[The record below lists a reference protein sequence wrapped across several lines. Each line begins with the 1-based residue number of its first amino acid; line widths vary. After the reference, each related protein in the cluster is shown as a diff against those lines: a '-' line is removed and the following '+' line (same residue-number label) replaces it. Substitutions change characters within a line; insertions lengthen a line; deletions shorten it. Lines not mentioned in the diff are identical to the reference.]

1 MTDLFMAY
9 LALVPTRTLIRRYGR
24 VPRAC
29 TEFPMS
35 VQASRSTA
43 VEIRE
48 TAVRYNGATKTHQ
61 RETPKGAW
69 LVVALLFLFML
80 INFADKAV
88 IGIAAVPIM
97 QELRLSPRQFGL
109 IGSSFYLLFAVS
121 AIVTG
126 FIVNRVQTRWAL
138 LTMGLVWALTQFP
151 MLGTVGFASLVACRV
166 ALGAGEGPAYPVA
179 LHSAYK
185 WFPNELR
192 TLPTAVIAQGA
203 GIGIMVALPLL
214 NWVIVNYSWHWA
226 FGVLG
231 FAGLAWA
238 AAWLVLGREG
248 SLTAAAAK
256 NAALAPP
263 RIAYGQLLRS
273 PTIIAAWC
281 ASFGAQWGL
290 SQALTWQGAFLIK
303 GLGFA
308 QGSIGLLGALPAGA
322 SVILVLAAGWWSQRL
337 LTRGVPSRVARGI
350 FGGACVAL
358 GGAALAIMP
367 YVPGISA
374 KIALTTIGVA
384 LPSVIYVVGNAVVSE
399 IAPVAQRGA
408 LLAIGTAVSTSAGLL
423 APYVMGSVVETAA
436 TPLEGFNTG
445 FMICGVIMLVGGVIG
460 ISLMRPEREAM
471 RWASAMPGVAVQ
483 SA

>member
-1 MTDLFMAY
+1 
-9 LALVPTRTLIRRYGR
+9 
-24 VPRAC
+24 
-29 TEFPMS
+29 MS
-35 VQASRSTA
+35 VAKTG
-43 VEIRE
+43 
-48 TAVRYNGATKTHQ
+48 GAPP
-61 RETPKGAW
+61 PKAAW
-69 LVVALLFLFML
+69 LIVALLFLFML
-80 INFADKAV
+80 VNFADKAV

-97 QELRLSPRQFGL
+97 QELQLSPRQFGL
-109 IGSSFYLLFAVS
+109 LGSSFFLLFSVS

-138 LTMGLVWALTQFP
+138 LAMGLVWALTQFP
-151 MLGTVGFASLVACRV
+151 MLGTIGFATLVGCRV
-166 ALGAGEGPAYPVA
+166 ALGAGEGPAFPVA
-179 LHSAYK
+179 PHSTYT

-192 TLPTAVIAQGA
+192 ALPTAIIAQGA

-231 FAGLAWA
+231 FAGLAWS

-248 SLTAAAAK
+248 SLTAATGTDAT
-256 NAALAPP
+256 PTP
-263 RIAYGQLLRS
+263 ERIAYGQLLLS

-290 SQALTWQGAFLIK
+290 SQALSWQGAFLIK

-308 QGSIGLLGALPAGA
+308 QGSIGLLGALPAAA
-322 SVILVLAAGWWSQRL
+322 SVILVIAAGWCSQRL
-337 LTRGVPSRVARGI
+337 LARGVSSRVARGI

-367 YVPGISA
+367 YVPGVSA

-384 LPSVIYVVGNAVVSE
+384 LPSVIYVISNAVVGE

-423 APYVMGSVVETAA
+423 APYIMGSVVETAA
-436 TPLEGFNTG
+436 TPLDGFNTG
-445 FMICGVIMLVGGVIG
+445 FMICGVIMLIGGIIG
-460 ISLMRPEREAM
+460 MALMRPERETM
-471 RWASAMPGVAVQ
+471 RWATEIPEAAIRT
-483 SA
+483 A

>member
-1 MTDLFMAY
+1 
-9 LALVPTRTLIRRYGR
+9 
-24 VPRAC
+24 
-29 TEFPMS
+29 MS
-35 VQASRSTA
+35 VQASRSTST
-43 VEIRE
+43 EIPE
-48 TAVRYNGATKTHQ
+48 TAVRSGGVTETRQAG
-61 RETPKGAW
+61 TPKGAW
-69 LVVALLFLFML
+69 LIVALLFLFML

-97 QELRLSPRQFGL
+97 QELQLTPRQFGL
-109 IGSSFYLLFAVS
+109 IGSSFFLLFSVS

-151 MLGTVGFASLVACRV
+151 MLGTVGFATLVTCRV

-192 TLPTAVIAQGA
+192 TLPTAIIAQGA

-214 NWVIVNYSWHWA
+214 NWVIVHYSWHWA

-231 FAGLAWA
+231 VAGLAWTV
-238 AAWLVLGREG
+238 AWLVLGREG
-248 SLTAAAAK
+248 SLTAATATDAT
-256 NAALAPP
+256 PTP
-263 RIAYGQLLRS
+263 ERIAYGRLLLS

-281 ASFGAQWGL
+281 AGFAAYWGL
-290 SQALTWQGAFLIK
+290 SQALSWQGAFLIK

-322 SVILVLAAGWWSQRL
+322 SVILVIAAGWFSQRL
-337 LTRGVPSRVARGI
+337 LARGVSSRLTRGI

-367 YVPGISA
+367 YVPGIPA

-384 LPSVIYVVGNAVVSE
+384 LPSVIYVIGNAVVSE

-408 LLAIGTAVSTSAGLL
+408 VLAIGTAVSTSAGLL

-436 TPLEGFNTG
+436 TPLDGFNTG

-460 ISLMRPEREAM
+460 MSLMRPERETI
-471 RWASAMPGVAVQ
+471 RWASEMPVA
-483 SA
+483 AARPA

>member
-1 MTDLFMAY
+1 MNVQSFRSKGFTETD
-9 LALVPTRTLIRRYGR
+9 RIR
-24 VPRAC
+24 
-29 TEFPMS
+29 
-35 VQASRSTA
+35 
-43 VEIRE
+43 
-48 TAVRYNGATKTHQ
+48 
-61 RETPKGAW
+61 TPKEAW
-69 LVVALLFLFML
+69 LIVTLLFLFML

-97 QELRLSPRQFGL
+97 QELQLSPRQFGL
-109 IGSSFYLLFAVS
+109 LGSSFFLLFSVS

-138 LTMGLVWALTQFP
+138 LIMGLVWALTQFP
-151 MLGTVGFASLVACRV
+151 MIGTVGFGAIVACRI

-179 LHSAYK
+179 LHSTYK
-185 WFPNELR
+185 WFPNQLR
-192 TLPTAVIAQGA
+192 TLPTAIVTDGA

-214 NWVIVNYSWHWA
+214 NWVIVHYSWHWA

-231 FAGLAWA
+231 LAGLAWT
-238 AAWLVLGREG
+238 AAWLALGREG
-248 SLTAAAAK
+248 PLTAATAAG
-256 NAALAPP
+256 AAPAPA
-263 RIAYGQLLRS
+263 RIAYRQLLLT

-290 SQALTWQGAFLIK
+290 SQTLSWQGAFLIK

-322 SVILVLAAGWWSQRL
+322 SVILVIAAGWYSQRL
-337 LTRGVPSRVARGI
+337 LARGVSSRVARGI
-350 FGGACVAL
+350 LGGACVAL

-367 YVPGISA
+367 YVPAVSA

-384 LPSVIYVVGNAVVSE
+384 LPSVIYVIGNAVVSE
-399 IAPVAQRGA
+399 LAPVAQRGA

-423 APYVMGSVVETAA
+423 APYIMGSVVETAA
-436 TPLEGFNTG
+436 TPLDGFNTG

-460 ISLMRPEREAM
+460 MALMRPERETM
-471 RWASAMPGVAVQ
+471 QWASDLPEAAAG